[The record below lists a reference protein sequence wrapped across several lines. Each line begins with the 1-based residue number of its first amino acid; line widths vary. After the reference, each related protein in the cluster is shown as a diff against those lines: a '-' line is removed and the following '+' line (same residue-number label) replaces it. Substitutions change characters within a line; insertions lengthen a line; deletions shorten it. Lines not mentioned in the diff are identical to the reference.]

1 MGVGCG
7 DFSVDKDLDSV
18 HVEPLTSAGV
28 LEQNGVA
35 AGDGDGLGDVEG
47 FDLVVVGEVA

>member
-1 MGVGCG
+1 MAVSCG
-7 DFSVDKDLDSV
+7 NFSVDEDLDSV
-18 HVEPLTSAGV
+18 YVEPLTSAGV
-28 LEQNGVA
+28 LEEDGVA